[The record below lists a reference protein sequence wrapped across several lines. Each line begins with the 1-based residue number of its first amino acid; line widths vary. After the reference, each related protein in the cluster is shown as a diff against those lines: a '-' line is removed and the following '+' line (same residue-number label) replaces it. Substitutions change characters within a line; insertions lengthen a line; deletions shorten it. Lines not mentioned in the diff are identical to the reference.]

1 MMCEIICKLASVIF
15 ESACW
20 AFFLKDRHSALCQM
34 NRKTAVKHAPTGAG
48 WAAPAAESLRGL
60 GRQALLFGV
69 QLEAGGV
76 LGGRRDC
83 TGWGP
88 LLPSLSMPGDLEV
101 SVLNSPASV
110 SPFVHADGSTPQP
123 GEN

>member
-48 WAAPAAESLRGL
+48 WAAPAAESLRAL

-76 LGGRRDC
+76 LGGE
-83 TGWGP
+83 TALAGGP
-88 LLPSLSMPGDLEV
+88 
-101 SVLNSPASV
+101 PA
-110 SPFVHADGSTPQP
+110 QP
-123 GEN
+123 LDAG

>member
-1 MMCEIICKLASVIF
+1 MMCEIICRLASVIF
-15 ESACW
+15 ESARW
-20 AFFLKDRHSALCQM
+20 AFFLKDRQSAPCQM

-76 LGGRRDC
+76 WEKRLHWLGA
-83 TGWGP
+83 TPAQP
-88 LLPSLSMPGDLEV
+88 LDAG
-101 SVLNSPASV
+101 
-110 SPFVHADGSTPQP
+110 
-123 GEN
+123 